1 MNTFSTVDL
10 FAGAGGTSTGLV
22 AAARSVSNRIN
33 LTAINHNRKALE
45 THKAN
50 FPWARHIL
58 TELQYVDP
66 AEVVPEGSLDG
77 MVASPECT
85 FFSRARGGK
94 PIRPQ
99 DRASPWY
106 LARWIHRLDVPWVL
120 IENVPEIVRW
130 GPLDSSGRPAAE
142 GSGTYFRMWVRMFE
156 KAGYSFEYRILNAAD
171 YGDATSRRRF
181 FAIARKDARPITWPA
196 PTHSRKPSGNLRK
209 WRSAREIIDFS
220 MQGESIFMRKRPLS
234 LNTMKRIIA
243 GLKKFSFPDLRP
255 FIVMLEHSLLSPEN
269 RIRDIEL
276 PLPAITGARG
286 GAFALAEPFL
296 LPVEGIYR
304 GNTAKP
310 LSEPVGTITQRGYGG
325 IVEPFISIYH
335 GESGNSVP
343 RIRSIKE
350 PLPTL
355 DTSNRIALV
364 EPYLVENKGQS
375 TAVSI
380 ETPLP
385 AITAV
390 PYHYLAEP
398 YLIEYYGNGS
408 ARSTAE
414 PLPTISTRDRFAL
427 IQPSFMIDGREYRLE
442 ILYRMLKP
450 RELAAAMG
458 FPPEYRFIGNQQDQ
472 VKQIGNAVAVNMAR
486 SLISSLIRS
495 KQEATA

>member
-22 AAARSVSNRIN
+22 EAANALSFRVN

-45 THKAN
+45 THQAN
-50 FPWARHIL
+50 FPWAKHVL

-66 AEVVPEGSLDG
+66 VEVVPEGRLDG

-106 LARWIHRLDVPWVL
+106 LGRWIHKLDVPWIL
-120 IENVPEIVRW
+120 IENVPEIIRW
-130 GPLDSSGRPAAE
+130 GPLNSQGRPITA
-142 GSGTYFRMWVRMFE
+142 GKGRYFKLWVHMFE
-156 KAGYSFEYRILNAAD
+156 KAGYSFDYRILNAAD

-181 FAIARKDARPITWPA
+181 FAVARNDGKPITWPA
-196 PTHSRKPSGNLRK
+196 PTHSRKPIGKQEK
-209 WRSAREIIDFS
+209 WRSARDIIDFS
-220 MQGESIFMRKRPLS
+220 MHGESIFSRRRPLS
-234 LNTMKRIIA
+234 PNTMKRIIA
-243 GLKKFSFPDLRP
+243 GLKKFSSPEMKP
-255 FIVMLEHSLLSPEN
+255 FIVLLEHSMLSPEN
-269 RIRDIEL
+269 RIRDIDL

-286 GAFALAEPFL
+286 GAFAIAEPFL
-296 LPVEGIYR
+296 LPVEGIFR

-335 GESGNSVP
+335 GESGNSLP
-343 RIRSIKE
+343 RVGNIRE

-364 EPYLVENKGQS
+364 EPYLVE
-375 TAVSI
+375 
-380 ETPLP
+380 
-385 AITAV
+385 
-390 PYHYLAEP
+390 
-398 YLIEYYGNGS
+398 YYGNGS
-408 ARSTAE
+408 AKSLE
-414 PLPTISTRDRFAL
+414 DPLPTVTSRDRFAF
-427 IQPSFMIDGREYRLE
+427 IQPRVAIEGVEYRFD
-442 ILYRMLKP
+442 IFYRMLKP

-458 FPPEYRFIGNQQDQ
+458 FPKEYQFMGNQQDQ

-486 SLISSLIRS
+486 SLISSLIESQGR
-495 KQEATA
+495 AL

>member
-1 MNTFSTVDL
+1 MNSITTVDL

-22 AAARSVSNRIN
+22 AAARSVSSRVN

-50 FPWARHIL
+50 FPWATHIL

-66 AEVVPEGSLDG
+66 AEVVPEGRLDG
-77 MVASPECT
+77 LVASPECT

-106 LARWIHRLDVPWVL
+106 LGRWIHKLDVPWVL
-120 IENVPEIVRW
+120 IENVPEITRW
-130 GPLDSSGRPAAE
+130 GPLNSLGRPEAA
-142 GSGTYFRMWVRMFE
+142 GSGQYFKLWIHMFR
-156 KAGYSFEYRILNAAD
+156 KAGYSFDYRILNAAD
-171 YGDATSRRRF
+171 YGDATSRKRF
-181 FAIARKDARPITWPA
+181 FAIARKDGNPITWPV
-196 PTHSRKPSGNLRK
+196 PTHSRKPAGSMRK

-220 MQGESIFMRKRPLS
+220 VHGESIFTRKRPLS
-234 LNTMKRIIA
+234 PNTMKRIIA
-243 GLKKFSFPDLRP
+243 GLRKFSSPELKP

-269 RIRDIEL
+269 RIRDIDL
-276 PLPAITGARG
+276 PLPAITGAHG
-286 GAFALAEPFL
+286 GAFAIAEPFL

-310 LSEPVGTITQRGYGG
+310 VDDPLGTITQRGYGG

-335 GESGNSVP
+335 GESGNSLP
-343 RIRSIKE
+343 RVGNIRE

-364 EPYLVENKGQS
+364 EPYL
-375 TAVSI
+375 
-380 ETPLP
+380 
-385 AITAV
+385 
-390 PYHYLAEP
+390 
-398 YLIEYYGNGS
+398 IEYYGNGN
-408 ARSTAE
+408 ARSIEE
-414 PLPTISTRDRFAL
+414 PIPTIPTHDRFAL
-427 IQPSFMIDGREYRLE
+427 IQPGFMIDGREYRLE

-450 RELAAAMG
+450 RELASAMG
-458 FPPEYRFIGNQQDQ
+458 FPSQYQFIGTQQDQ

-486 SLISSLIRS
+486 SLISSLIRPG
-495 KQEATA
+495 KETLK

>member
-1 MNTFSTVDL
+1 MNTINTVDL

-22 AAARSVSNRIN
+22 AAARSISTKVN

-45 THKAN
+45 THQAN

-58 TELQYVDP
+58 TELQFVDP
-66 AEVVPEGSLDG
+66 SEIVPEGRLDG

-106 LARWIHRLDVPWVL
+106 LGRWIHKLDIPWLLV
-120 IENVPEIVRW
+120 ENVPEIVRW
-130 GPLDSSGRPAAE
+130 GPLNSLGRPAAE
-142 GSGTYFRMWVRMFE
+142 GSGSYFKLWVHMFE

-181 FAIARKDARPITWPA
+181 FAMARNDGKPIIWPA
-196 PTHSRKPSGNLRK
+196 PTHSRKPSGKQEK
-209 WRSAREIIDFS
+209 WKPARDIIDFS
-220 MQGESIFMRKRPLS
+220 MHGESIFSRKRPLS

-243 GLKKFSFPDLRP
+243 GLKKFSSPELRP
-255 FIVMLEHSLLSPEN
+255 FIVLLEHSLLSPEN
-269 RIRDIEL
+269 RIRDIDL
-276 PLPAITGARG
+276 PLPAITGAHG
-286 GAFALAEPFL
+286 GAFAIAEPFL

-310 LSEPVGTITQRGYGG
+310 VSEPVGTITQRGYGG

-335 GESGNSVP
+335 GEFGNSAP
-343 RIRSIKE
+343 RIGTTKE
-350 PLPTL
+350 PLPTF

-364 EPYLVENKGQS
+364 EPYLVENKGKS
-375 TAVSI
+375 TVASI

-385 AITAV
+385 AITTIS
-390 PYHYLAEP
+390 YHYLAES

-408 ARSTAE
+408 ARSIGE
-414 PLPTISTRDRFAL
+414 PLPTISTRDRFAF
-427 IQPSFMIDGREYRLE
+427 IQPRITIEGVEYRFD

-458 FPPEYRFIGNQQDQ
+458 FPKQYRFLGSQQDQ

-486 SLISSLIRS
+486 SLISSLIESQGRP
-495 KQEATA
+495 